1 MPLVVDMGSD
11 VLSKRVNWAN
21 IDVAFACCPKNFGI
35 SGATITV
42 IRQNLIDLERKYD
55 NFMPTLF
62 RWRTL
67 VDSDNMYNTIPCFNI
82 YVCKKVLEWME
93 AVGGV
98 EEMESRAHQ
107 KSQIVYETIDNSN
120 GFYIPGVAKENP
132 FRSRMN
138 IPITLKDESLNDK
151 FLLEG
156 FKRNIVGL
164 KTKTPFGPG
173 DIRISLYNSIEVED
187 AQHLS

>member
-1 MPLVVDMGSD
+1 MGSD
-11 VLSKRVNWAN
+11 VLSKKVNWDN

-35 SGATITV
+35 SGATITI
-42 IRQNLIDLERKYD
+42 IRQNMLDLERKYD
-55 NFMPTLF
+55 MFIPTLF

-67 VDSDNMYNTIPCFNI
+67 VDSDNMYNTLPTFNI
-82 YVCKKVLEWME
+82 YVCKKVLEWMDT
-93 AVGGV
+93 VGGI
-98 EEMESRAHQ
+98 EAMEQRAKQ
-107 KSQIVYETIDNSN
+107 RSKIIYDTIDNSN
-120 GFYIPGVAKENP
+120 GFFIPGVPSSNP

-138 IPITLKDESLNDK
+138 IPFTLKDDSLNNL

-173 DIRISLYNSIEVED
+173 DIRMSLYNAIEVED
-187 AQHLS
+187 S